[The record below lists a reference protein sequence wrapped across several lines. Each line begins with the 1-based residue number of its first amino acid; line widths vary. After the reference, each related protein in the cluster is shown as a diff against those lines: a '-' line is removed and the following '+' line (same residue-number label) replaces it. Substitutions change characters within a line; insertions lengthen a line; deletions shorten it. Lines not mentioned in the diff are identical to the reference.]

1 MNSLRYL
8 LLQIRDHDDPIRE
21 QEIGC
26 FQRALDCEPAQLET
40 LDLLALSP
48 DESVYDTFDAVFIGG
63 SGNYSAAG
71 ESEWLDRTLASL
83 RVLLEMRKPTFA
95 SCWGFQAFARAAG
108 GRCIND
114 PQHAELGTIELELTD
129 AGASDPLFGSLPR
142 TFVGQAGH
150 EDHVVE
156 LPPGAVLLA
165 SSRTVANQ
173 AFRFADAPIYCTQF
187 HPELDK
193 TALVGRLENY
203 PQYVERIAG
212 TTVADFVGTLPR
224 CTRDESAAR
233 AVRRAV
239 CGQK

>member
-21 QEIGC
+21 QEIVC
-26 FQRALDCEPAQLET
+26 FQCALDCEPAQLET

-48 DESVYDTFDAVFIGG
+48 DESVYDRFDAVFIGG

-114 PQHAELGTIELELTD
+114 PQHAELGTIKLELTD

-187 HPELDK
+187 SSGVGQDCLGGPIGELPAVRRADC
-193 TALVGRLENY
+193 GHNSCRLCGY
-203 PQYVERIAG
+203 
-212 TTVADFVGTLPR
+212 LSR
-224 CTRDESAAR
+224 CTGDESAAR
-233 AVRRAV
+233 AVH
-239 CGQK
+239 